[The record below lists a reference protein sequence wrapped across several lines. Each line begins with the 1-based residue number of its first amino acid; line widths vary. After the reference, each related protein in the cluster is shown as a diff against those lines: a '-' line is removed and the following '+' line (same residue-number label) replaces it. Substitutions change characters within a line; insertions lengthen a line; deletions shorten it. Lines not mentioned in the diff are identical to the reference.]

1 VVVVPVQPPA
11 SNRPQIRLQQGIRK
25 LKVRIDGTVCYA
37 HLTTTSEP
45 CSMQEALGHPQWKQ
59 SMDFECNA
67 LLKNQTWS
75 LVLHKAGSNII
86 DCRWVYIIKRK
97 ANGTIDRH
105 NARLVTKGFKQRY
118 GINYEDTF
126 SPVVKAVTIQVIL
139 SIAMTKGWSLRQ
151 LDVQNASLCK
161 T

>member
-1 VVVVPVQPPA
+1 
-11 SNRPQIRLQQGIRK
+11 
-25 LKVRIDGTVCYA
+25 
-37 HLTTTSEP
+37 
-45 CSMQEALGHPQWKQ
+45 MQEALGHPQWKQ
-59 SMDFECNA
+59 AMDFECNA